1 MDSFLNKFFPE
12 VLRGMKSAKRD
23 AYCKYDNQL
32 LTAFTSSMY
41 IAAMLA
47 SLVASSVT
55 RRVGR
60 KAVMLIGGIMFLA
73 GSVINAGAVNVA
85 MLIVGRILLGFG
97 VGFTAQ
103 VWHCYFLM
111 FQLIPGMFE
120 IMRMHIL
127 F

>member
-1 MDSFLNKFFPE
+1 MDSFLKKFFPE
-12 VLRGMKSAKRD
+12 VLRGMRSAKRD

-41 IAAMLA
+41 IAGMLA

-60 KAVMLIGGIMFLA
+60 KAVMLKGGVMFLV
-73 GSVINAGAVNVA
+73 GSLINAGAVNTS
-85 MLIVGRILLGFG
+85 MLIIGRILLGFG

-103 VWHCYFLM
+103 V
-111 FQLIPGMFE
+111 
-120 IMRMHIL
+120 
-127 F
+127 